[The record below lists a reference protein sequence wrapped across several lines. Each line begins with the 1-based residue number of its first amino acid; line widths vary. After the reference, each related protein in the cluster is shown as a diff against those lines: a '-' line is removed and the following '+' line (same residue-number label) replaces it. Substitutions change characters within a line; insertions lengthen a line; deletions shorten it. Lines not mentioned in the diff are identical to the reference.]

1 MHRVGDFNNDGKLDL
16 VVTDDN
22 GFTVSLGNGDG
33 TFQKPTFHRTSLSYY
48 LAVGDFN
55 NDGKLDIVVA
65 NLSPSTVDVYLGN
78 GNGTFKAPI
87 SSDTTEGSYFVTVG
101 DFNNDGKLDIAL
113 IDPPYISVLLGN
125 GNGTFQAPSDN
136 DSFVGG
142 IWLAVGDFNNDHNLD
157 VISVGYFGASYDL
170 GVLLGNG
177 NGTLEDSITTPLE
190 YVPGTVAAGDLN
202 GDGKLDAVVGYDL
215 DGIAVLLGNGDGTF
229 QQAVNYSTTGLD
241 GGYVIVADMNLDGRL
256 DLVVPSGPP
265 ALDIFWGNGDGTF
278 QQAQGFA
285 STVGGLPAVGDL
297 NGDHLPDLAMANSEY
312 GTGTMLNTGVV
323 SFSPTTAPLT
333 YPAQVVNTASPPQ
346 TLKLKNTGADALSIG
361 SIKLT
366 GPFQMSD
373 TCGNSVKAG
382 ATCKISVE
390 YKPKNAGTQSGLITI
405 VDSAFS
411 HPQFIEL
418 TGAATVVKVS
428 LTSLIFPTEE
438 IGTRSAPQTVTATN
452 EGSAAIQFSN
462 VYIGGKG
469 EEDFSATGNCTG
481 TSIAPGASCEM
492 SVTFDPMVGGSL
504 SASLYF
510 NLPTG
515 SISPVPVALS
525 GTGK

>member
-1 MHRVGDFNNDGKLDL
+1 M
-16 VVTDDN
+16 
-22 GFTVSLGNGDG
+22 
-33 TFQKPTFHRTSLSYY
+33 
-48 LAVGDFN
+48 
-55 NDGKLDIVVA
+55 
-65 NLSPSTVDVYLGN
+65 
-78 GNGTFKAPI
+78 
-87 SSDTTEGSYFVTVG
+87 
-101 DFNNDGKLDIAL
+101 
-113 IDPPYISVLLGN
+113 LLGN
-125 GNGTFQAPSDN
+125 GNGTFQPPSDN
-136 DSFVGG
+136 NSFVGG

-278 QQAQGFA
+278 RQAQGFA

-333 YPAQVVNTASPPQ
+333 FPAQVINTVSPVQ
-346 TLKLKNTGADALSIG
+346 TLKLTNTGTDALSI
-361 SIKLT
+361 SSMKLS

-382 ATCKISVE
+382 ATCKIGVE

-405 VDSAFS
+405 VNSAS
-411 HPQFIEL
+411 SQPQFVEL
-418 TGAATVVKVS
+418 SGSATVVKVS
-428 LTSLIFPTEE
+428 PTSLTFGTYE

-452 EGSAAIQFSN
+452 EGKTAITFSS
-462 VYIGGKG
+462 VVVEGKSKG
-469 EEDFSATGNCTG
+469 DFSATGTCTG
-481 TSIAPGASCEM
+481 SAIQPGASCGM
-492 SVTFDPMVGGSL
+492 SVTFDPLGRS
-504 SASLYF
+504 
-510 NLPTG
+510 TH
-515 SISPVPVALS
+515 
-525 GTGK
+525 